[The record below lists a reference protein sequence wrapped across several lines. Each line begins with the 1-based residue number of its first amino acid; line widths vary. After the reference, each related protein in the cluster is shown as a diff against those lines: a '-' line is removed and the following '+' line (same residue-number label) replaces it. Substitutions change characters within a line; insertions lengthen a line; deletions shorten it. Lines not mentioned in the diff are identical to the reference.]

1 MKITFSFGG
10 REQLTNHPN
19 EVIPSLDWSRNATN
33 FKFPPNPETN
43 TPIYRYSYRKILS
56 RTYLSPFFSCPSFVP
71 ILCGPYLASTKVVAF
86 PSLSL
91 PPYCDATRVI
101 MQIPSTSEQ
110 GNAQLHVS
118 SIRCICIFTLIFSF
132 FSFFTSMKYL
142 RDLTGRWFGIEMNYI
157 FAPEFQYRFDRCI
170 DKINDR
176 SFPSN
181 FRFSII
187 NYTN

>member
-1 MKITFSFGG
+1 MD
-10 REQLTNHPN
+10 EAA
-19 EVIPSLDWSRNATN
+19 RNATN

-43 TPIYRYSYRKILS
+43 TPIYRSYRKILS

-157 FAPEFQYRFDRCI
+157 FAPEFQYRFDRCT

-187 NYTN
+187 NCTN